1 MAQFGEILLK
11 SQRKHKLKL
20 LFLST
25 SSLDNPSPRGRWL
38 PLAQELAK
46 LGHNVSLLLLHHS
59 YDKLPK
65 IQRQKT
71 YHGVVV
77 YYVAQMHVYGLAGQ
91 RRYFTAPK
99 LSQVG
104 LQAAFAL
111 TFLSFRLGADAIHV
125 CKPQP
130 INGLAGF
137 LAAKGLRCPLFVDCD
152 DYEAEANRFS
162 GLWQKKLVQLWE
174 DQLPKYA
181 TALTVNT
188 HFLQERYQKLG
199 ISPDRI
205 HYVPNGIAAGWTPEP
220 AERSILGLRNA
231 LNLQEKQVIIYVG
244 TLSQISHS
252 VGLLLEA
259 FAIVEKELPKAHL
272 LLVGTGDDR
281 VLLQRKVQELGLSAK
296 VTFVGEVL
304 PSNVANYFRL
314 AQCSVDP
321 VRDEAVA
328 KARSPLKIVESLAL
342 GVPVVTGNVGD
353 RAEMLQNGAA
363 GLLVEPGD
371 AQALAA
377 GIVKLLKDKAL
388 QENLVFGAQAQAEKY
403 LWASLAQNWLK
414 CYASNNS

>member
-1 MAQFGEILLK
+1 
-11 SQRKHKLKL
+11 
-20 LFLST
+20 
-25 SSLDNPSPRGRWL
+25 
-38 PLAQELAK
+38 
-46 LGHNVSLLLLHHS
+46 
-59 YDKLPK
+59 
-65 IQRQKT
+65 
-71 YHGVVV
+71 
-77 YYVAQMHVYGLAGQ
+77 
-91 RRYFTAPK
+91 
-99 LSQVG
+99 
-104 LQAAFAL
+104 
-111 TFLSFRLGADAIHV
+111 
-125 CKPQP
+125 
-130 INGLAGF
+130 
-137 LAAKGLRCPLFVDCD
+137 
-152 DYEAEANRFS
+152 
-162 GLWQKKLVQLWE
+162 
-174 DQLPKYA
+174 
-181 TALTVNT
+181 
-188 HFLQERYQKLG
+188 
-199 ISPDRI
+199 
-205 HYVPNGIAAGWTPEP
+205 
-220 AERSILGLRNA
+220 LRNA

-363 GLLVEPGD
+363 GLLVKPGD